1 MIGGG
6 KTPTLSELL
15 REAKAD
21 SEGQGAKGS
30 EASSGEH
37 TPLSYSRLFDEYKGA
52 KKTTV
57 NVSVVLFM
65 KLFCSGVVHLEALDL
80 LSKECESKVCKFERW
95 EWSGVGK

>member
-30 EASSGEH
+30 EASGGEH
-37 TPLSYSRLFDEYKGA
+37 TPLTYSRLFDEYKGA
-52 KKTTV
+52 KKNNRKCFSGAVYET
-57 NVSVVLFM
+57 F
-65 KLFCSGVVHLEALDL
+65 FCSGVVHLEALDL
-80 LSKECESKVCKFERW
+80 LSKECESKVYKFERW
-95 EWSGVGK
+95 

>member
-1 MIGGG
+1 MRIGLREKRSMIGGG

-30 EASSGEH
+30 EASGDEH
-37 TPLSYSRLFDEYKGA
+37 TPLTYSRLFDEYKGA

-57 NVSVVLFM
+57 NVSVVVFM
-65 KLFCSGVVHLEALDL
+65 KLFFLFLFRCCAPGSSRSSIKGM
-80 LSKECESKVCKFERW
+80 
-95 EWSGVGK
+95 